1 MTKGE
6 IIKPSEDSTTFR
18 VQFDL
23 RGINRT
29 QDLLISRDSGVG
41 GEGEVVVVDDFFGFP
56 PY

>member
-6 IIKPSEDSTTFR
+6 IIKPSEDSATDR
-18 VQFDL
+18 VQYDP
-23 RGINRT
+23 RAVSRT

-56 PY
+56 SY